1 MAWELIALLSRG
13 NLKANA
19 DTNST
24 TQMQQG
30 KDVLLEVRKRYGG
43 VSQVK

>member
-1 MAWELIALLSRG
+1 V

-24 TQMQQG
+24 IQMQQG
-30 KDVLLEVRKRYGG
+30 KDVLLELQKRYSG